1 MRKKT
6 ASQCC
11 PSNGRTR
18 GQTACECL
26 DFVEASHRHRVY
38 PVIYCH
44 MEIKGHL
51 DLTRLKDALQ
61 QTSRLIPEILYVFDF
76 KKGIFT
82 DIGLRVDDIILWG
95 KQLYLWDLSRKPQL
109 QISIHRT
116 GQRDTVIVGISHI
129 LADGNGFLQYLYLLS
144 SLYNHP
150 HTNLPRENE
159 RNLFP
164 LLRNIHV
171 KKQRFPDRFLPSGKR
186 TPLPLLRSP
195 NGGTSCFCMVSQIP
209 ETDFLALHEKAKKKQ
224 VTLNDL
230 FMTAYARIIAR
241 QNAIDTVHLP
251 CPADLRLFHPIK
263 DRLTVANMTGIFK
276 NVVIEVK
283 PRHTFNDTLSQV
295 HLEMERQKACFLCFE
310 GIQLLHGLFRKL
322 PLPLLSAA
330 IKAAYRPL
338 PVSYTNIGMIDHR
351 KFAFHG
357 CEIESCYLTGTYRL
371 PPDFQLSVSTFR
383 HVCTLNCTLIGQSG
397 DEQTGQILL
406 DQVKKELLDWT
417 YAP

>member
-150 HTNLPRENE
+150 HTNLPRETE

-171 KKQRFPDRFLPSGKR
+171 KKQRFPDRFLPSGK
-186 TPLPLLRSP
+186 SP
-195 NGGTSCFCMVSQIP
+195 PF
-209 ETDFLALHEKAKKKQ
+209 
-224 VTLNDL
+224 
-230 FMTAYARIIAR
+230 
-241 QNAIDTVHLP
+241 P
-251 CPADLRLFHPIK
+251 C
-263 DRLTVANMTGIFK
+263 
-276 NVVIEVK
+276 
-283 PRHTFNDTLSQV
+283 
-295 HLEMERQKACFLCFE
+295 
-310 GIQLLHGLFRKL
+310 
-322 PLPLLSAA
+322 
-330 IKAAYRPL
+330 
-338 PVSYTNIGMIDHR
+338 
-351 KFAFHG
+351 
-357 CEIESCYLTGTYRL
+357 
-371 PPDFQLSVSTFR
+371 
-383 HVCTLNCTLIGQSG
+383 
-397 DEQTGQILL
+397 
-406 DQVKKELLDWT
+406 
-417 YAP
+417 